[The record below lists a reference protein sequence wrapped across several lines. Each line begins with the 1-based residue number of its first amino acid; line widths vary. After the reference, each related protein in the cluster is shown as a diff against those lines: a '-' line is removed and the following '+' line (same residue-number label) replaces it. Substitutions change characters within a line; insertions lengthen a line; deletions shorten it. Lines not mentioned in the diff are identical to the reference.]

1 MKKYILFITLTLFLA
16 MGLFTLS
23 SCASQKTTPDAAK
36 DTVQDDSLTLDM
48 AIAKIAE
55 YFSTNLTPKS
65 NIALLSFEA
74 ENKTLSDYI
83 LEEFWIY
90 FEDNSSLTLVERKN
104 LELINKEMN
113 YQLSGAVSDDSVK
126 SIGHQFGPQTLL
138 YGKLISIGKEYRLS
152 VYATD
157 VEKATSSMRAA
168 NIKPDKRLTA
178 LCEKQ
183 SAENNGANM
192 ANVLYSGSDNPF
204 QFTVQTDKSDGIY
217 HDGDYMTMRISSAK
231 DAYFKVTHIDVSGQ
245 AQVIYPTSSRDNN
258 FIKAGQTRQIP
269 DNTKYKMTKPYGEE
283 IILVAAY
290 DAPFNIG
297 KQNSAPL
304 SNNVVMRGLIV
315 EDAETKT
322 NVQPVATAKFT
333 YSIRQ

>member
-1 MKKYILFITLTLFLA
+1 MKKIIFKILLSLILT
-16 MGLFTLS
+16 TILS
-23 SCASQKTTPDAAK
+23 SCASQKTTTQDAAK
-36 DTVQDDSLTLDM
+36 DTAQDDSLTLDA

-55 YFSTNLTPKS
+55 YFSTNLAPKT
-65 NIALLSFEA
+65 NIALLSFDA

-113 YQLSGAVSDDSVK
+113 YQMSGAVSDDSAK

-138 YGKLISIGKEYRLS
+138 YGKLVSMGKEYRLS

-157 VEKATSSMRAA
+157 VERATSSMRAV
-168 NIKPDKRLTA
+168 NIKPDKRLSA

-183 SAENNGANM
+183 SAGNNGANM

-290 DAPFNIG
+290 DAPFNVG